1 MSEIVRIIS
10 LIAWIIGIV
19 LLVLALV
26 PSIGGGGGPDKLIV
40 AGVLF
45 LCSMAGMSVSGVAG
59 GVSFQSRK

>member
-1 MSEIVRIIS
+1 MSELVRIIS

-19 LLVLALV
+19 FLVLALV

-45 LCSMAGMSVSGVAG
+45 LCAMSGMSVAGVATG
-59 GVSFQSRK
+59 ASFQSRK